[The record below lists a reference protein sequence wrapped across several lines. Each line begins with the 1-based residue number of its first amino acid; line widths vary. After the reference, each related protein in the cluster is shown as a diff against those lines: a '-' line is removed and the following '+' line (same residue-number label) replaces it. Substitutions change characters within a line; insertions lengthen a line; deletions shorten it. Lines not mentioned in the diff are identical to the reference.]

1 MLDHFGNAPE
11 TKLNVSKTRCIISG
25 RRKKISC
32 LRKKIS
38 YKYQYF
44 NKNTAKSYI
53 GHNNKECNNK
63 NLLCKLKEF
72 ERKSKMHY
80 EYEN

>member
-1 MLDHFGNAPE
+1 MYN
-11 TKLNVSKTRCIISG
+11 I
-25 RRKKISC
+25 RKKEEDFM
-32 LRKKIS
+32 LKEA